1 MLPLGVGM
9 MVEYKR
15 SVKIK
20 TALILIVI
28 MSIMGWIYE
37 CAFYSFSE
45 GEFIRRGSGLGPW
58 LPIYGAGTALY
69 LLATSMKE
77 ISSTKA
83 FIIGSLGSG
92 ILEFA
97 TGWGLYHF
105 ADGLR
110 LWDYNT
116 EIWNWGNI
124 GGYVCMRSVLLFGIA
139 AVLVQKYLIPA
150 LLKFVEKLG
159 ERKSLIISVVLSSL
173 FIIDFLFCYLLLPNI
188 R

>member
-37 CAFYSFSE
+37 CAFHSFSE

-58 LPIYGAGTALY
+58 LPKYGAGTALY
-69 LLATSMKE
+69 LFATSMKE

-83 FIIGSLGSG
+83 FIIGYLGSG

-159 ERKSLIISVVLSSL
+159 ERKSLIISIVLSSL

>member
-1 MLPLGVGM
+1 M

-69 LLATSMKE
+69 LFATSMKE
-77 ISSTKA
+77 ISSTKV

>member
-1 MLPLGVGM
+1 M

-69 LLATSMKE
+69 LFATSMKE

-83 FIIGSLGSG
+83 
-92 ILEFA
+92 
-97 TGWGLYHF
+97 
-105 ADGLR
+105 
-110 LWDYNT
+110 
-116 EIWNWGNI
+116 
-124 GGYVCMRSVLLFGIA
+124 
-139 AVLVQKYLIPA
+139 
-150 LLKFVEKLG
+150 
-159 ERKSLIISVVLSSL
+159 
-173 FIIDFLFCYLLLPNI
+173 LLLAP
-188 R
+188 